1 MILES
6 ISLLN
11 FRSHRKRTF
20 NFSPAVTIILG
31 RNTSGKTNLIEAI
44 NYLASGRGFRAG
56 RESEAINYK
65 EELARIK
72 GIVEDSSGEARSLEV
87 MITRGHVLEI
97 KTPVKK
103 YFVNDVAR
111 RGIDFVGNFR
121 TVLFWPQ
128 NMELVT
134 GSPSLRRRYLDD
146 VLSQADREYH
156 RNLLSYER
164 ALRQRN
170 KLLEA
175 ISENQAH
182 SHQLLFWNQLLIA
195 QGGYLTGQREEFL
208 EYANR
213 YRLPDEYG
221 KNIKYQLFYDK
232 STINESRLESYAE
245 AELAAHATLV

>member
-6 ISLLN
+6 INLLN
-11 FRSHRKRTF
+11 FRSHRKKTF

-72 GIVEDSSGEARSLEV
+72 GIVEDSSGEARSLEI

-121 TVLFWPQ
+121 DRNTS
-128 NMELVT
+128 ELQ
-134 GSPSLRRRYLDD
+134 
-146 VLSQADREYH
+146 SQS
-156 RNLLSYER
+156 NLACPL
-164 ALRQRN
+164 LLLK
-170 KLLEA
+170 KLHPL
-175 ISENQAH
+175 
-182 SHQLLFWNQLLIA
+182 
-195 QGGYLTGQREEFL
+195 
-208 EYANR
+208 
-213 YRLPDEYG
+213 
-221 KNIKYQLFYDK
+221 
-232 STINESRLESYAE
+232 
-245 AELAAHATLV
+245 